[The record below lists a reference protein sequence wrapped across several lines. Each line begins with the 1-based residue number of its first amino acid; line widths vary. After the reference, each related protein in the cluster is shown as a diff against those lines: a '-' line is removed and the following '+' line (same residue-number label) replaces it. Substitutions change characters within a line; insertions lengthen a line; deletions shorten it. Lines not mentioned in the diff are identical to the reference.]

1 MSEFAPV
8 TIRRV
13 LERGRADAVAI
24 AAPDRPALTY
34 ADLRRHAE
42 ETVGALN
49 RLGIGRNDRVA
60 VVLPNG
66 PEMAAAFV
74 TIAAGASAAPL
85 NPAYREE
92 EFTIYFSLLRPKLV
106 VVPSWTR
113 GEARAVAGKLGI
125 PLAELH
131 PRAGSAAG
139 LFDLHGEAAVAAA
152 PAACGYAEPDD
163 VGLLLHTSGTT
174 ARPKIVPLSHRNLGA
189 SAANIA
195 RSLSLTPEDRCL
207 NIMPLFHIHG
217 LTAALLASLTAGASI
232 WCSPGFNALAFFAWM
247 CQADPTWYTAV
258 PTMHQA
264 ILSRARRHQ
273 EDIRHSRLRLVR
285 SSSASL
291 PPQVMQ
297 TLEETFGVPAVEAY
311 GMTEAAHQI
320 ACNPLPPRMRKPGSV
335 GLPAGPVVAVLN
347 DAGRPLPAG
356 AIGEVAIRGPNVANG
371 YQDDPAATATA
382 FREGWFHTGD
392 QGRIDDDGYLWLT
405 GRLKEIINRG
415 GEKFSPREV
424 DEVLIDHPAV
434 AQAVTFAVPHKKLG
448 EEVAAAVVLRAGATV
463 TAHDLREFAD
473 HRLSHFKVPRKV
485 YFLDEIPK
493 GPTGKPQRVGLAT
506 TLGLTE

>member
-13 LERGRADAVAI
+13 LERGRADAAAI
-24 AAPDRPALTY
+24 AAPDQPPLTY

-42 ETVGALN
+42 DTVRALN

-131 PRAGSAAG
+131 PRAGSGAG
-139 LFDLHGEAAVAAA
+139 LFDLHGEAAAAA
-152 PAACGYAEPDD
+152 AACGYAEPDD

-174 ARPKIVPLSHRNLGA
+174 ARPKIVPLSHRNLAA

-195 RSLSLTPEDRCL
+195 RSLALTPEDRCL

-247 CQADPTWYTAV
+247 RETDPTWYTAV

-273 EDIRHSRLRLVR
+273 EEIRRSRLRLVR

-320 ACNPLPPRMRKPGSV
+320 ACNPLPPRTRKPGSV
-335 GLPAGPVVAVLN
+335 GLPAGPEVAVLN
-347 DAGRPLPAG
+347 DAGRPLPPG
-356 AIGEVAIRGPNVANG
+356 AIGEVAIRGPNVATG

-448 EEVAAAVVLRAGATV
+448 EEVAAAVVLRAGATL

-485 YFLDEIPK
+485 FFLDEIPK